1 MPVSQGTGHLC
12 SGGTD
17 QMSLWSWEFATRQ
30 QGCQRTRCQ
39 YHWTL
44 DTFTMIAS
52 KESLWS
58 CGFATFMAKG
68 CQRTRCQYHWTLDT
82 FTMIASKERVY
93 DLGDLRPLWQG
104 CQRTRCQYHWTL
116 DTFTMIASK
125 ERVYDLGDLR
135 PLWQKGVKGLD
146 ANIAEHWTP
155 LQWWH
160 QRNESPWPWEF
171 ATFTVRCHECQGT
184 RCQYSRPL
192 ATFGME
198 VLKEW
203 QLISDH
209 RAYIWPLLL
218 LLSFFCFWCP
228 SSLWHSY
235 TSYRCRLSHHS
246 HCTTQ
251 SHLTV
256 QSQFS
261 LHEPKPSDCKDS
273 ILTARLKAVWL
284 CKVTIPTAQPR
295 AIWLYKVTVLI
306 ARPKAVWVC
315 SHHSHCTTQSRLT
328 AQSHHSH
335 CTTQSCL
342 SVQSSFSLPDPK
354 LSDCAKSPFSLHN
367 PKLSDCSPTLPSPP
381 ESQLQSDMQHAVC
394 CLAVSLTAAGKVT
407 WDTVYNPL
415 KQLHQSWDLNPQAVG
430 TSACK
435 PSTIILKVRG
445 TVCNSML
452 PMSGCIIGKTR
463 HITQGISRSF
473 KCCIHVSNSTWCINI
488 NTRT

>member
-17 QMSLWSWEFATRQ
+17 QMSLWSWEFVTWQ
-30 QGCQRTRCQ
+30 
-39 YHWTL
+39 
-44 DTFTMIAS
+44 
-52 KESLWS
+52 
-58 CGFATFMAKG
+58 
-68 CQRTRCQYHWTLDT
+68 
-82 FTMIASKERVY
+82 
-93 DLGDLRPLWQG
+93 QG

-160 QRNESPWPWEF
+160 RRNESPWPWEF

-184 RCQYSRPL
+184 RCQYCRPL

-198 VLKEW
+198 VLREW

-273 ILTARLKAVWL
+273 ILTAQLKAVWL
-284 CKVTIPTAQPR
+284 CKVTIPTARPR
-295 AIWLYKVTVLI
+295 AIWLYKVTILI
-306 ARPKAVWVC
+306 ARPKATWLCKVAILTAWPKAVWVC

-342 SVQSSFSLPDPK
+342 SVQSSFSMHDPK

-463 HITQGISRSF
+463 H
-473 KCCIHVSNSTWCINI
+473 
-488 NTRT
+488 NTGYKQVIQTLYPCQ